1 MRIPIHM
8 PMFLH
13 AFLHTYYASSEVW
26 ALFMSMYMQ
35 IYLTNMLYPSD
46 INLIKT
52 SCNIR
57 NMAAM
62 KWVSISIMFLIQ
74 FNE

>member
-1 MRIPIHM
+1 M

-62 KWVSISIMFLIQ
+62 K
-74 FNE
+74 